1 MSEHLLAAQTAP
13 TADEREDPVLSVENL
28 CVYYETSAGP
38 VKAVEDAT
46 FTLRAGERLALVGE
60 SGSGKTTLATA
71 LLKLTK
77 EPGRIAG
84 GRIVLDGRELTH
96 LTEKQ
101 MRKVRLADIAYVPQG
116 AMNSLNPVLRCGDQI
131 IDGIRAHDTSRS
143 KKELARHVDRQLES
157 VNLDASVARLYPHE
171 LSGGMKQRLA
181 MAISTALSP
190 KVIVADEPT
199 SALDVVVQ
207 RQIMTTLGSLQEGL
221 GAAVVL
227 IGHDMGLVAQFAD
240 LVGVMYAGRIV
251 ELAPVG
257 ELFQAP
263 RHPYTRLLIDSL
275 PDLEERRRLTGI
287 PGLPPSLIG
296 LPDACAFTARC
307 PYAFDRCEHESPQ
320 TQQLQPRHEVQCHLY
335 PEHDRLP
342 ALPED
347 AELVESHH
355 VPRDLI
361 DQASA
366 VAAGGNATAQERG
379 QE

>member
-1 MSEHLLAAQTAP
+1 MSEHLLAAHTAP

-38 VKAVEDAT
+38 VKAVEDVT

-101 MRKVRLADIAYVPQG
+101 MRRVRLADIAYVPQG

-251 ELAPVG
+251 ELAPVD

-296 LPDACAFTARC
+296 LPDACAFSARC
-307 PYAFDRCEHESPQ
+307 PYAFGRCEHESPQ
-320 TQQLQPRHEVQCHLY
+320 TQQLRPRHEVQCHLY

-342 ALPED
+342 AFPD
-347 AELVESHH
+347 DVELVESHH

-366 VAAGGNATAQERG
+366 VVAGGDDTAQERG